1 MKKRII
7 IICSLIIFIG
17 MIFANFIFYFQY
29 KNTHEAEM
37 EETLLN
43 HNYYI
48 NSILNPD
55 DFSDFNENILN
66 EFSVYEKIRISLIEP
81 DGTVIYDSDKNEDEL
96 SNHLYREEIQGAF
109 NDVTTFSIR
118 YSTTLKKDMMYVA
131 TPFYDSE
138 GSIIG
143 VIRTAIPFEQISSN
157 ISNILINIALI
168 MLISFI
174 LMIIA
179 LTYNLNNYLFKPME
193 IVQEFAS
200 DISHGHYENK
210 LSIIREDE
218 IGDLTISLNE
228 MASALNQ
235 SFKDLE
241 EKNNELLSVLS
252 SIKNGVIAINNKK
265 KIIFI
270 NDSGKEILNVPFQ
283 KDVVNHNVLE
293 IFRDPLIYQII
304 EELKGG
310 ELTNLNYEKK
320 LDDQRILKIYTSP
333 MLTDD
338 KQSINGY
345 IIVIQDITIIRE
357 LEEHRRDFIAN
368 VSHELKTPI
377 TTIRGFIETI
387 QENKIK
393 DEDTLNHFYSIIS
406 AESDRLTRLI
416 NDILTL
422 SELEKEDAKS
432 FEKRAIINIGNEIV
446 EVIQMLKINA
456 EEKNIEISY
465 DLADSLSTVFDE
477 DQFYQ
482 LMINL
487 IQNAIKYTLENGKIF
502 IKAFE
507 SNQYICI
514 IVKDTGV
521 GIPQEDIPRLF
532 ERFYRVDKGRGRKA
546 GGTGLGLAIVKHI
559 LQNHDGTIEVTS
571 EIGKGTEFIIKI
583 PFYLQ

>member
-17 MIFANFIFYFQY
+17 MILADFIFYFQY
-29 KNTHEAEM
+29 KNTHETDM
-37 EETLLN
+37 EDTLLN

-48 NSILNPD
+48 ESILNPD

-66 EFSVYEKIRISLIEP
+66 EFSVYEQIRISLIEP
-81 DGTVIYDSDKNEDEL
+81 DGTVIYESEKDEDEL

-109 NDVTTFSIR
+109 NNATTYSIR
-118 YSTTLKKDMMYVA
+118 YSTTLQKDMMYVA
-131 TPFYDSE
+131 TPFYDEE

-157 ISNILINIALI
+157 ISNILINITLI

-179 LTYNLNNYLFKPME
+179 LIYNLNNYLFKPME

-200 DISHGHYENK
+200 DIAHGHYENK

-218 IGDLTISLNE
+218 IGDLTNSLNE

-235 SFKDLE
+235 SFNDLE

-270 NDSGKEILNVPFQ
+270 NDSGKEILNVPFE
-283 KDVVNHNVLE
+283 KNVVNHNVLE

-304 EELKGG
+304 EELKAGK
-310 ELTNLNYEKK
+310 LTKLNYEKK

-432 FEKRAIINIGNEIV
+432 FKKRAIINIGNEIV
-446 EVIQMLKINA
+446 EVIQMLKLSA

-465 DLADSLSTVFDE
+465 DVADSLSTVFDE

-487 IQNAIKYTLENGKIF
+487 IQNAIKYTSENGKIF
-502 IKAFE
+502 INAFE
-507 SNQYICI
+507 NNQYICI
-514 IVKDTGV
+514 LVKDTGV

-559 LQNHDGTIEVTS
+559 LQNHDGTIEVSS
-571 EIGKGTEFIIKI
+571 EIGKGTEFKINI